1 MCQRHQNKVIFFQ
14 DAKQCFI
21 QEARLNKPLLEMDGV
36 KHDLYNN
43 KAFADES
50 SSMPEMVTISH

>member
-1 MCQRHQNKVIFFQ
+1 
-14 DAKQCFI
+14 
-21 QEARLNKPLLEMDGV
+21 LLEKDGV

-43 KAFADES
+43 EAFADES

>member
-1 MCQRHQNKVIFFQ
+1 
-14 DAKQCFI
+14 
-21 QEARLNKPLLEMDGV
+21 MDGV

-50 SSMPEMVTISH
+50 SSMPDIVTISLKVWF